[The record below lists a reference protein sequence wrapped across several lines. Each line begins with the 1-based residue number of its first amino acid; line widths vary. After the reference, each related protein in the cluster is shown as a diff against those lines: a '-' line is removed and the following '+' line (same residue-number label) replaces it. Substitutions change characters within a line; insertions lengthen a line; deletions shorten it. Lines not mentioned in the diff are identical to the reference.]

1 MKEEYKITEQDLE
14 IKGLILSQYALD
26 TTLIPPIIQI
36 ALDQGI
42 TRILTLNDD
51 FEYEEDIEKAID
63 KNQKLI
69 APFKKLQYQIIYN
82 LIFLGDNDPINAI
95 VDRIISSDL
104 RWCKING
111 WQKQL
116 F

>member
-1 MKEEYKITEQDLE
+1 MKKEYYITENDLHE
-14 IKGLILSQYALD
+14 KGIILSDYARD
-26 TTLIPPIIQI
+26 TTAIPAIIQI
-36 ALDQGI
+36 ALDQGV
-42 TRILTLNDD
+42 TRVLYLNDD
-51 FEYEEDIEKAID
+51 FEYEEDIEHAID
-63 KNQKLI
+63 KNPKLLP
-69 APFKKLQYQIIYN
+69 AFKKMQFQIIYN
-82 LIFLGDNDPINAI
+82 LLFVPDNETINAN